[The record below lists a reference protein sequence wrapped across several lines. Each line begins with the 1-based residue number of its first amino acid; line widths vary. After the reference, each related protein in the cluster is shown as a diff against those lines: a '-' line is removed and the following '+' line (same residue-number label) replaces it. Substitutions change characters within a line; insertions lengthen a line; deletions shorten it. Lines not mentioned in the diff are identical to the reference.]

1 MHSLPSLLWCKQLED
16 LIQVSN
22 FLWVMITLLE
32 LCLEDGLMLPFSCF
46 QKILRTINPQRQT
59 QPVPTEVCL
68 TLHGAWGFLRKC
80 YVFKPPHSKW
90 HSKKYCLTLF
100 FPSFWLEASRSPVS
114 FHVIR
119 VKENNFVLTH
129 DPSLEVI
136 EDLWGLWSKDNAFCM
151 LMRLMV
157 GALGNLRKG
166 LVIRWRR
173 HG

>member
-1 MHSLPSLLWCKQLED
+1 MWAVGGPHTSIKLPVSYNYIAWVVSRRWAHVAFLLLSENSENYQPTAANPACSNRSLFNSTQCLRISL
-16 LIQVSN
+16 
-22 FLWVMITLLE
+22 T
-32 LCLEDGLMLPFSCF
+32 
-46 QKILRTINPQRQT
+46 
-59 QPVPTEVCL
+59 
-68 TLHGAWGFLRKC
+68 GFLRKC

-100 FPSFWLEASRSPVS
+100 FPSFWLGASRSPVS

-119 VKENNFVLTH
+119 VKENNFVLTP
-129 DPSLEVI
+129 DPSLEVL

-157 GALGNLRKG
+157 GVLGNLRKG